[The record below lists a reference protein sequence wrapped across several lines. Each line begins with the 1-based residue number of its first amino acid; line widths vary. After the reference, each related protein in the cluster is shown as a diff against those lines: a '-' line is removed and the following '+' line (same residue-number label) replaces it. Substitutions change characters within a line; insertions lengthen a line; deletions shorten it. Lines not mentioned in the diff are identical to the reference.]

1 MTYVTQAATF
11 VKPMRT
17 MKAPRLPRLA
27 KPFLTETQRDALLR
41 LCPQSTFLGARNAA
55 IIWLL
60 WGSGIRLSECTNLQV
75 ADLDW
80 DQSRIRVF
88 GKGQRERWAPFT
100 KKAKKA
106 TWRYLSYRRDDLPQL
121 WLTEERRPAGTWM
134 LPTMMHRLVDRAG
147 LHGLIKDRCHIFR
160 RSWAWRNLK
169 AGVSIK
175 YIQLAG
181 GWTTVA
187 MLMRYVEAMQSEEA
201 MAAPW
206 QE

>member
-1 MTYVTQAATF
+1 
-11 VKPMRT
+11 MR
-17 MKAPRLPRLA
+17 RH
-27 KPFLTETQRDALLR
+27 
-41 LCPQSTFLGARNAA
+41 
-55 IIWLL
+55 
-60 WGSGIRLSECTNLQV
+60 LSRPICCIYR
-75 ADLDW
+75 
-80 DQSRIRVF
+80 QSRHVARVRYS
-88 GKGQRERWAPFT
+88 KRERWAPFT

-106 TWRYLSYRRDDLPQL
+106 TWRYLSYGRDDLPQL

-134 LPTMMHRLVDRAG
+134 LPTMMHRLVDRSG

-201 MAAPW
+201 MGANW